1 MRQTTAVQER
11 RTSANVVFD
20 YLRDEITS
28 LRLRPGDKISEAEI
42 AAKFK
47 ISRQPVRDAFSR
59 LSNLDLLVV
68 RPQKATLVKKFSRS
82 GLNRERFV
90 RLAVELEVA
99 HLAVQ
104 NWRPED
110 GVVLRDALDRQRAA
124 VAAQDIDA
132 FHRLDYAFHAQICR
146 VAGAE
151 FAFDVI
157 VEKKEQVDRLCVLSL
172 TGADAMQDIVA
183 DHVQIVD
190 ALEAQDEV
198 ALVNAVRKHLS
209 RLDATIEDIER
220 THETFFDD

>member
-1 MRQTTAVQER
+1 
-11 RTSANVVFD
+11 
-20 YLRDEITS
+20 
-28 LRLRPGDKISEAEI
+28 
-42 AAKFK
+42 
-47 ISRQPVRDAFSR
+47 QPVRDAFSR

-146 VAGAE
+146 VAGAD

-190 ALEAQDEV
+190 ALEAQDEA
-198 ALVNAVRKHLS
+198 ALANAVRKHLS